1 MKTPRRPGPCAFPG
15 RSGAWLLALGLVAA
29 CASEP
34 PPNLPTRAP
43 EPVTI
48 VVRRGDTLLGI
59 ARAQGVTLQA
69 LASANG
75 LAPPYRIHPGQVLQ
89 VPRSLPPPV
98 PVAPSLSPVAR
109 AQPAGSLP
117 PPVLPHGIDERAPD
131 VPSAR
136 AVIAE
141 PLPPPD
147 AAPPE
152 GAGGATPGQQAS
164 LPLPPPPPPSSPVSS
179 PDHASGGPSLRSA
192 AAPTPRRLPPGRFVW
207 PVRGQVISTFG
218 TKGGGLVNDGINI
231 AAPRGAPVR
240 AAADGTVIYA
250 GNEVR
255 GFGNLVLIR
264 HEGGWVTAYGH
275 AERVL
280 VRQGQAVRAGEQI
293 AVVGSSGA
301 VSTPQLHFQV
311 RRDGRPVDPVAHLD
325 RAIANRSP

>member
-1 MKTPRRPGPCAFPG
+1 
-15 RSGAWLLALGLVAA
+15 
-29 CASEP
+29 
-34 PPNLPTRAP
+34 
-43 EPVTI
+43 
-48 VVRRGDTLLGI
+48 
-59 ARAQGVTLQA
+59 
-69 LASANG
+69 
-75 LAPPYRIHPGQVLQ
+75 
-89 VPRSLPPPV
+89 
-98 PVAPSLSPVAR
+98 
-109 AQPAGSLP
+109 
-117 PPVLPHGIDERAPD
+117 
-131 VPSAR
+131 
-136 AVIAE
+136 
-141 PLPPPD
+141 
-147 AAPPE
+147 
-152 GAGGATPGQQAS
+152 
-164 LPLPPPPPPSSPVSS
+164 
-179 PDHASGGPSLRSA
+179 
-192 AAPTPRRLPPGRFVW
+192 
-207 PVRGQVISTFG
+207 VRGQVISTFG